1 MSVGPTWVVVTHA
14 MLPNGASHRLA
25 QALLHDGHDVAFCAM
40 PLPGASRWRAER
52 MLPGARTPEV
62 LVDEPRPV
70 PPLRELRSA
79 AGVVRFAWQVAK
91 SGCREIVLVGCDPVS
106 FLQAV
111 AAFRSAPVRVRA
123 SAVWFVDWSAQRLQH
138 PTTAAAY
145 RLVTRT
151 ALRLADVTAAISP
164 EAAEAMAGVTRPRRN
179 IVVLANQALH
189 VGTGPAWAERPLSVA
204 YVGGLSQH
212 QGVDVLLGAAAV
224 LGREGVAVDIVGDGP
239 ANRTVLEAVANLSG
253 VRFHGMVGDVG
264 GLADVL
270 LSARVGWALYDSGF
284 PQYSFGDSLK
294 TKDYLA
300 AGMRVVSTL
309 PRSAD
314 NGVIG
319 VAQCSVPAVV
329 EATRQALVQ
338 PPPSDPIAHPL
349 LVDAKRSLQTF
360 VSAVCAVR

>member
-14 MLPNGASHRLA
+14 MLPNGPSHRLV
-25 QALLHDGHDVAFCAM
+25 QALLHEGHDVAFCAM
-40 PLPGASRWRAER
+40 PLPGVSRWRAER

-70 PPLRELRSA
+70 PPLQELHN
-79 AGVVRFAWQVAK
+79 VVDGARFAWQVAK

-106 FLQAV
+106 FLQAT
-111 AAFRSAPVRVRA
+111 AAFRSTPVRVRA
-123 SAVWFVDWSAQRLQH
+123 SAVWFVDWSAQRLLH
-138 PTTAAAY
+138 PMTAAAY
-145 RLVTRT
+145 RLVTRA

-164 EAAEAMAGVTRPRRN
+164 EAAEALASVGRPRRN

-189 VGTGPAWAERPLSVA
+189 VGTGPTWDERSLSVA

-224 LGREGVAVDIVGDGP
+224 LGSDGVAVDIVGDGP
-239 ANRTVLEAVANLSG
+239 ASRTVSEAVAGLPG
-253 VRFHGMVGDVG
+253 VRFHGMVGDAG

-270 LSARVGWALYDSGF
+270 LRARVGWALYDPGF
-284 PQYSFGDSLK
+284 PMHDFNDPLK
-294 TKDYLA
+294 IKDYLA

-309 PRSAD
+309 PRSVD
-314 NGVIG
+314 DGVIG
-319 VAQCSVPAVV
+319 VAKCSVPAVV

-338 PPPSDPIAHPL
+338 PPLFDP
-349 LVDAKRSLQTF
+349 LVHAQLTDAKRSLRMF
-360 VSAVCAVR
+360 VSTVCAVL